1 MYSTE
6 HPRLVIILWLSVI
19 FILAGLSLHLGALT
33 SIPGPT
39 SHFTLEDNQGERLV
53 RESIPP
59 RDRLVMI
66 LSHKGLDSSSP
77 QVVAARDA
85 AVMLLKSKQI
95 LGTDKALF
103 DRIETV
109 GRNLKGDSYFTG
121 KDVLLIVAEASL
133 PVDQSV
139 DDFEQLPQEIEE
151 WNKKHAPLRLYFA
164 SDGTLKSE
172 MFDLIHRDLDRSL
185 LITIPLTLVI
195 LLHAFRSVMAALLIL
210 GIALG
215 SLVASLAAAAILSH
229 VLGPISATASQLVV
243 LLVLAIGVDYGLFF
257 LTRFREE
264 LRTASD
270 LQRVLVHCKRTTGV
284 AIWWSGLTVAVSL
297 IGLLLMGDSVL
308 SSMAVVSIV
317 AVIITL
323 IGSLW
328 VLPAVLALCGK
339 RLAVTRD
346 EAAIERWVVSGLR
359 IVLRYPARTVGLCLV
374 ALSLLG
380 AMSLGLKLGTTIE
393 PEILP
398 KSMQIG
404 QAHEILKNE
413 FSEFDGVDFTVI
425 LNRDRSETLE
435 DEVAI
440 DSFIDALHKTGLVRG
455 PQSVEV
461 AADEKA
467 RRMQFTAIG
476 SANDE
481 PLQQLIHHIRE
492 ELAPQ
497 LMLEHGIQT
506 FLSGTLP
513 YVVDEIERHR
523 SRLPL
528 VIGVVLALSMVFL
541 LIAFRSIVIPLKAL
555 ALNLLSCIAAFGA
568 LVLAFQGQFIAS
580 WNYGVV
586 ECFVPALLFSI
597 LFGLSM
603 DYHVFLLSRISEEY
617 RGGKS
622 LTEAVERGILE
633 TWRPITSAA
642 LIMVSVFAVI
652 ASLQLPVMRQLG
664 FGLTVAVFIDATII
678 RSMLLPASMLLL
690 GRWNWYLPRW
700 LEWLPKMRVH

>member
-1 MYSTE
+1 MILTQN
-6 HPRLVIILWLSVI
+6 PRLVI
-19 FILAGLSLHLGALT
+19 LAWISAIAALVGLALQLGALT

-39 SHFTLEDNQGERLV
+39 SHFTLEKNQGERLV
-53 RESIPP
+53 RDSIPP
-59 RDRLVMI
+59 RDRLVMF
-66 LSHKGLDSSSP
+66 LNHRGLNTSDSE
-77 QVVAARDA
+77 VVTARDA
-85 AVMLLKSKQI
+85 AVAFLKK
-95 LGTDKALF
+95 LPVVGTDQTLF
-103 DRIETV
+103 SKIETV
-109 GRNLKGDSYFTG
+109 GRNLKGDNYFIG
-121 KDVLLIVAEASL
+121 KDGLLIVAESSL
-133 PVDQSV
+133 PVDESV
-139 DDFEQLPQEIEE
+139 DDFEQLPLLIAQWNEE
-151 WNKKHAPLRLYFA
+151 HAPLSLYYV

-172 MFDLIHRDLDRSL
+172 MFALIHRDLDRSL
-185 LITIPLTLVI
+185 LITIPVTLII
-195 LLHAFRSVMAALLIL
+195 LLHAFRSILAALLIL

-215 SLVASLAAAAILSH
+215 SLAASLAAAAILSH

-264 LRTASD
+264 LKKSVDVQLA
-270 LQRVLVHCKRTTGV
+270 LQLCKRTTGV
-284 AIWWSGLTVAVSL
+284 AIWWSGVTVAISL

-317 AVIITL
+317 AVSITL

-339 RLAVTRD
+339 RLALTRK
-346 EAAIERWVVSGLR
+346 EAALEKWVVSGLR
-359 IVLRYPARTVGLCLV
+359 TVLRYPGRSVALCLV
-374 ALSLLG
+374 VLAVLGSISLRLV
-380 AMSLGLKLGTTIE
+380 LGTTIE

-398 KSMQIG
+398 KSMQIR
-404 QAHEILKNE
+404 QAHDLLKDQ
-413 FSEFDGVDFTVI
+413 FPDFDGVDFTVI
-425 LNRDRSETLE
+425 FNRNRSESLE

-440 DSFIDALHKTGLVRG
+440 DSFTDALHQTGLVRG
-455 PQSVEV
+455 PQSIEV
-461 AADEKA
+461 AADEKS

-476 SANDE
+476 SANDIS
-481 PLQQLIHHIRE
+481 LQQLIRLIRE
-492 ELAPQ
+492 ELAPR

-528 VIGVVLALSMVFL
+528 VIAVVLALSMIFL

-555 ALNLLSCIAAFGA
+555 ALNLLSCLAAFGA

-580 WNYGVV
+580 WNFGVV

-617 RGGKS
+617 RSGKP
-622 LTEAVERGILE
+622 LIEAVEQGILE

-690 GRWNWYLPRW
+690 GRWNWYLPHW
-700 LEWLPKMRVH
+700 LKWLPRVRMH